1 MVKPL
6 DFSERAEYLKT
17 VVRARMTRQQ
27 WFLVFGAERVDNFSA
42 KDLASSITNL
52 YADIESADIDSIIE
66 SYIEQKNDLRNET
79 NV

>member
-1 MVKPL
+1 
-6 DFSERAEYLKT
+6 
-17 VVRARMTRQQ
+17 MTRRQ

-42 KDLASSITNL
+42 EDLASSITNL

-66 SYIEQKNDLRNET
+66 SYLEQKNDLRNET